1 MRKVSRGNQ
10 QLIREIEEISKTS
23 KYRDVRLRTGPGP
36 VVVRHYGLPGATSG
50 VIMVGGVG
58 GDFETPA
65 HELYPRLAGVL
76 QQEGIATLRV
86 QFRDPID
93 LDDSTHDV
101 LAGIEFAREHGIERV
116 GLVGHSFGGAVV
128 IQSALRSR
136 AVVTVVTLST
146 QGFGTEG
153 VEDLAPRSILFI
165 HGYEDEVLPPTC
177 SIDAHSRA
185 AEPKRLKLIPGA
197 RHRLDE
203 AADEVLSTVHD
214 WLSTELKK

>member
-1 MRKVSRGNQ
+1 MRKVANN
-10 QLIREIEEISKTS
+10 QLIREVEEVNRTS
-23 KYRDVRLRTGPGP
+23 EYRDLRLRTGPGSL
-36 VVVRHYGLPGATSG
+36 VVRCYEVPKAASA
-50 VIMVGGVG
+50 VIMVGGVA
-58 GDFETPA
+58 GDFDTPA
-65 HELYPRLAGVL
+65 HELYPHLASTL
-76 QQEGIATLRV
+76 TQEGIATLRV

-101 LAGIEFAREHGIERV
+101 LAGIEFLKGHGMKRIA
-116 GLVGHSFGGAVV
+116 LVGYSFGGAVM
-128 IQSALRSR
+128 IQTALRSQ
-136 AVVTVVTLST
+136 AVVSVVALAT

-165 HGYEDEVLPPTC
+165 HGYDDEVLPPTC

-203 AADEVLSTVHD
+203 AADEVFATVHE
-214 WLSTELKK
+214 WLTTELK